1 MKALIQRV
9 RRADVSVGKNCIG
22 KIDSGLLIFLGVAP
36 DDTEGDSAFLAQKIV
51 NLRIFDDEKG
61 KMNLSLKQSDG
72 SVLVV
77 SQFTLFADTSK
88 GNRPSFTGA
97 ASPEKAE
104 SLYNLFLQKIKE
116 QGIVAESGCFGAH
129 MEIALVNDGPV
140 TLMLES
146 VRR

>member
-9 RRADVSVGKNCIG
+9 RRADVSVGKNCVG
-22 KIDSGLLIFLGVAP
+22 KIDNGLLILLGVAP

-97 ASPEKAE
+97 ALPEKAE

-116 QGIVAESGCFGAH
+116 QGIVVESGCFGAH

-146 VRR
+146 VKR